1 MALCPKCYGILNFWN
16 IKAECP
22 HCGVNIPNYNWEA
35 RLDEDAENAIV
46 AWKSFRRFTSNFKSA
61 LFGSKLRIVRF
72 ICTFLPLVA
81 LVLPLAS
88 YTLSIP
94 FVDSAPQNMTLLDF
108 TLNTLL
114 TLNWGSLIKL
124 TASSAI
130 GTPVLFIMLAILLL
144 YLAVIFGVLNFL
156 FVLLK
161 ASKLKATGNVVLCV
175 GSDLCFIVAG
185 ILFTLAMSMLS
196 KTTVVFIQGSV
207 QFGLFVGIALFT
219 LNVVL
224 NIIVNKS
231 MKKQRLQQEAED
243 AAEAAASS
251 EEAEA

>member
-1 MALCPKCYGILNFWN
+1 MALCPKCYGILNFWDF
-16 IKAECP
+16 KAECP

-35 RLDEDAENAIV
+35 RLDEDAENAVV
-46 AWKSFRRFTSNFKSA
+46 AWKKFRRFTTNLKSA

-72 ICTFLPLVA
+72 VCTFLPLIA

-114 TLNWGSLIKL
+114 KLNWGSLIKL

-130 GTPVLFIMLAILLL
+130 GTPVLFIMLSVLLL
-144 YLAVIFGVLNFL
+144 YLAVVFGVLNFL
-156 FVLLK
+156 FVLIK
-161 ASKLKATGNVVLCV
+161 ASSLKATGNVILCI
-175 GSDLCFIVAG
+175 GSDLCFIAAG
-185 ILFTLAMSMLS
+185 VLFTAAMSMLG

-224 NIIVNKS
+224 NIIVNKTF
-231 MKKQRLQQEAED
+231 KKERKEIELAEAE
-243 AAEAAASS
+243 EAK
-251 EEAEA
+251 ETE